1 MPPEWTMVNSSTH
14 SKEVW
19 SRGLSPMLLGPR
31 DLYPGRDGRMLTS
44 CTVEAAWQFSKVYPE
59 HAESDGEPNEES
71 NEE

>member
-1 MPPEWTMVNSSTH
+1 
-14 SKEVW
+14 
-19 SRGLSPMLLGPR
+19 MLLGPR